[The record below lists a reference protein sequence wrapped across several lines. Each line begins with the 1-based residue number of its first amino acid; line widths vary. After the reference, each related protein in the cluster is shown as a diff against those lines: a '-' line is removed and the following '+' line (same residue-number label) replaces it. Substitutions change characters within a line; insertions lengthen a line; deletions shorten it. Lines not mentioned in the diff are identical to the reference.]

1 MSNRLFKL
9 GIHPINWVGEDVREH
24 GDDTTFE
31 TIVDDIAAL
40 GLTGTEMGRK
50 FPKDPAVLKR
60 ELESRGIQL
69 VSQWKSVLFSDPAY
83 RKQELEDYRRH
94 AEFLAGFGSKVI
106 STAEVGGSLHFDPRR
121 TPNERVVLRLDDA
134 GWESLAEGLNQA
146 GEIAASYGMKLTY
159 HHHGGT
165 VVEQPAEIDRLMAM
179 TDPSLVLLLYDTGH
193 AYYGGSDP
201 LELLRKHYDRIAYIH
216 LKDIR
221 HEILEQARLDGC
233 DFVSCIRRGVFTVP
247 GDGCIDFAP
256 IIGELME
263 RGYNGW
269 AMLEGE
275 QDPALHPA
283 KAYAQRAIEYLDRL
297 EGQLKPQV

>member
-31 TIVDDIAAL
+31 MIVDDIADL

-50 FPKDPAVLKR
+50 FPKDRTVLKR
-60 ELESRGIQL
+60 ELDARGIQL
-69 VSQWKSVLFSDPAY
+69 VSQWKSVLFSDPDY

-121 TPNERVVLRLDDA
+121 TPNESIVLRLDDA
-134 GWESLAEGLNQA
+134 GWESLADGLNQA
-146 GEIAASYGMKLTY
+146 GEIAASYGMKLAY

-165 VVEQPAEIDRLMAM
+165 VVEQPGEIDRLMAM
-179 TDPSLVLLLYDTGH
+179 TDPSRVFLLYDTGH
-193 AYYGGSDP
+193 AYYGGADP
-201 LELLRKHYDRIAYIH
+201 LELLRKHYERIAYIH
-216 LKDIR
+216 LKDVR
-221 HEILEQARLDGC
+221 LDILEQARQDRC

-247 GDGCIDFAP
+247 GDGCIDFEP
-256 IIGELME
+256 IIGELVK
-263 RGYNGW
+263 RGYDGW

-283 KAYAQRAIEYLDRL
+283 KEYAQQAIEYLERL
-297 EGQLKPQV
+297 EGQQKL

>member
-1 MSNRLFKL
+1 MSNRHFKL

-31 TIVDDIAAL
+31 MIVDDIAAL

-50 FPKDPAVLKR
+50 FPKDRTVLKR
-60 ELESRGIQL
+60 ELDARGIQL
-69 VSQWKSVLFSDPAY
+69 VSQWKSVLFSDPDY

-121 TPNERVVLRLDDA
+121 TPNESIVLRLDDA

-146 GEIAASYGMKLTY
+146 GEIAASYGMKLAY

-165 VVEQPAEIDRLMAM
+165 VVEQPDEIDRLMAM
-179 TDPSLVLLLYDTGH
+179 TDPSLVFLLYDTGH
-193 AYYGGSDP
+193 AYYGGADP
-201 LELLRKHYDRIAYIH
+201 LELLRKHYERIAYIH
-216 LKDIR
+216 LKDVR
-221 HEILEQARLDGC
+221 LDILEQARQDRC

-256 IIGELME
+256 IIGELVK
-263 RGYNGW
+263 RGYDGW

-283 KAYAQRAIEYLDRL
+283 KEYAQQAIEYLERL
-297 EGQLKPQV
+297 EGQQKL

>member
-1 MSNRLFKL
+1 MSSRQFKL

-31 TIVDDIAAL
+31 MIMDDIAAL

-50 FPKDPAVLKR
+50 FPKDRAVLKR
-60 ELESRGIQL
+60 ELDARGIQL
-69 VSQWKSVLFSDPAY
+69 VSQWKSVLFSDPGH

-121 TPNERVVLRLDDA
+121 TPNESIVLRLDEA
-134 GWESLAEGLNQA
+134 GWESLADGLNQA
-146 GEIAASYGMKLTY
+146 GEIAASFGMKLAY

-165 VVEQPAEIDRLMAM
+165 VVEQQDEIDRLMAM
-179 TDPSLVLLLYDTGH
+179 TDPSLVFLLYDTGH
-193 AYYGGSDP
+193 AYYGGADP
-201 LELLRKHYDRIAYIH
+201 LELLRKHYERIAYIH
-216 LKDIR
+216 LKDVR
-221 HEILEQARLDGC
+221 LDILEQARQARC

-247 GDGCIDFAP
+247 GDGSIDFAP
-256 IIGELME
+256 IIGELVK
-263 RGYNGW
+263 RGYDGW

-275 QDPALHPA
+275 QDPLLHPA
-283 KAYAQRAIEYLDRL
+283 KEYAQQAIEYLGRL
-297 EGQLKPQV
+297 EGQLNL

>member
-1 MSNRLFKL
+1 MSNRHFKL

-31 TIVDDIAAL
+31 MIVDDIAAL

-50 FPKDPAVLKR
+50 FPQDRTVLKR
-60 ELESRGIQL
+60 ELDARGIQL
-69 VSQWKSVLFSDPAY
+69 VSQWKSVLFSDPDY

-121 TPNERVVLRLDDA
+121 TPNESIVLRLDDA

-146 GEIAASYGMKLTY
+146 GEIAASYGMKLAY

-165 VVEQPAEIDRLMAM
+165 VVEQPDEIDRLMAM
-179 TDPSLVLLLYDTGH
+179 TDPSLVFLLYDTGH
-193 AYYGGSDP
+193 AYYGGADP
-201 LELLRKHYDRIAYIH
+201 LELLRKHYERIAYIH
-216 LKDIR
+216 LKDVR
-221 HEILEQARLDGC
+221 LDVLEQARQARC

-256 IIGELME
+256 IIGELVK
-263 RGYNGW
+263 RGYDGW

-283 KAYAQRAIEYLDRL
+283 KEYAQQAIEYLERL
-297 EGQLKPQV
+297 EGQQKR